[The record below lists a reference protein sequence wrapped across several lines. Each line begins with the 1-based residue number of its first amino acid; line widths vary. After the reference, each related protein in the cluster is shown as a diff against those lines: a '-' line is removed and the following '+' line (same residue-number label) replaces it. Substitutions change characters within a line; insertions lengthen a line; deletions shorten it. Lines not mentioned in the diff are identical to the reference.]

1 MKKILVLGILF
12 FSFSATFAQ
21 EKVERKLAKA
31 NTSYDRLQYADALKE
46 YQTALKKDTNSVF
59 IKEKIANCYQK
70 MNEPKD
76 AENWYA
82 QVVSDPKSDVK
93 SKLYYAESLAS
104 NGKHSQ
110 AKTWYDAYAREA
122 KEDGRPKGFSEAY
135 SNMPSFYKDSTQYQI
150 KIAPFNS
157 DQDDFSPSYNL
168 TQKDETKLIFVS
180 NRHKAGGNKFEWN
193 NTSYLDLYSV
203 ADAKTTPTALQ
214 KYSKKLNSK
223 YHEGPIA
230 FFPSGDS
237 VLFTRNNYT
246 KNKYKTSEEGV
257 NKLKLYIA
265 TKDKNGILSNEREFP
280 YNSSE
285 YSVGAPA
292 LAPDGKTLYFISD
305 PKDKA
310 IGGKDIF
317 MSVCE
322 NGKWSEPQ
330 NLGKEINTLG
340 DEMFPY
346 VDARGNL
353 FFSSTGH
360 SGLGGLDLFMCEN
373 VDGKFMKPVNLGY
386 PMNTPKDD
394 FGMIVATDG
403 LSGYLSSNRE
413 GGVGRD
419 DIYEFISKK
428 PFTSYIMLA
437 AITVH
442 AVTKQPIPGASVLI
456 KMTEEPDA
464 PKATNEN
471 GMVPHKFN
479 RNFKYTMIVKKVG
492 FEDKIF
498 EITPE
503 ELAKFKE
510 NDLIEIPLTPVKVV
524 EVVQDTPVV
533 IILDEETR
541 EPVASHLIVTDK
553 TKKDI
558 IDEND
563 INTKYL
569 KNISNGKYDLKVSAK
584 GYFFKNDTMN
594 IANSKKKLQKIVL
607 LKRLKKN
614 AILTINSITF
624 EFNSD
629 KLTPASVAEVAYVN
643 RLMQENPSLKIGVWA
658 HTDAV
663 GTDERNLN
671 LSERRAKSVY
681 SVIVSQ
687 GVPMERME
695 HKGFGEGKPV
705 ATNNTK
711 EGRAQN
717 RRVEFQIL
725 DYVSDGT
732 LEIKDKFDKDK
743 KFEDKTFDEKKA
755 LEEEKKKIEKE
766 KKEKLN
772 KKP

>member
-1 MKKILVLGILF
+1 MKKILVVGILL
-12 FSFSATFAQ
+12 FSFFATFAQ
-21 EKVERKLAKA
+21 EKVERKLARA

-59 IKEKIANCYQK
+59 IQEKIANCYQK
-70 MNEPKD
+70 MNEPKE
-76 AENWYA
+76 AEIWFA
-82 QVVSDPKSDVK
+82 KVVSAPTSEVK
-93 SKLYYAESLAS
+93 SKLHYAEALAS

-110 AKTWYDAYAREA
+110 AKIWYDVYAREA

-135 SNMPSFYKDSTQYQI
+135 SNMASFYKDSTQYQV

-157 DQDDFSPSYNL
+157 DQDDFSPTYNI
-168 TQKDETKLIFVS
+168 TDKDETKLIFVS
-180 NRHKAGGNKFEWN
+180 NRHKAGSNKFEWN

-203 ADAKTTPTALQ
+203 ADAKTTPKELQ

-237 VLFTRNNYT
+237 MIFTRNNYT
-246 KNKYKTSEEGV
+246 NSKYKTSTEGV

-265 TKDKNGILSNEREFP
+265 TKNKNGVLSNEKEFP

-305 PKDKA
+305 PADKS

-317 MSVCE
+317 VSVCE
-322 NGKWSEPQ
+322 NGVWSEPK
-330 NLGKEINTLG
+330 NMGKEINTLG
-340 DEMFPY
+340 NEMFPY

-394 FGMIVATDG
+394 FGMIVANDG

-419 DIYEFISKK
+419 DIYEFTSKR
-428 PFTSYIMLA
+428 PFTSYITLA
-437 AITVH
+437 AITIH
-442 AVTKQPIPGASVLI
+442 AETKKFVPTASVLI
-456 KMTEEPDA
+456 KVTEEKDTPTA
-464 PKATNEN
+464 SNEN
-471 GMVPHKFN
+471 GMVAHKFN

-503 ELAKFKE
+503 ELAKYKE

-524 EVVQDTPVV
+524 QDVPVV

-558 IDEND
+558 VDVNDVSKKFLENF
-563 INTKYL
+563 N
-569 KNISNGKYDLKVSAK
+569 NGKFDLKVSAK

-594 IANSKKKLQKIVL
+594 ILNSKKKLEKIVL
-607 LKRLKKN
+607 LRRLKKN
-614 AILTINSITF
+614 AVLVVNSITF

-629 KLTPASVAEVAYVN
+629 KLTPASKLEVDYVN
-643 RLMQENPSLKIGVWA
+643 RLMQENPTLKVGVWA

-663 GTDERNLN
+663 GTDARNLD
-671 LSERRAKSVY
+671 LSQRRAKSVY
-681 SVIVSQ
+681 SFLASQ
-687 GVPMERME
+687 GIEMSRME
-695 HKGFGEGKPV
+695 HKGFGEGKPI

-732 LEIKDKFDKDK
+732 LEIKDKFDKEK